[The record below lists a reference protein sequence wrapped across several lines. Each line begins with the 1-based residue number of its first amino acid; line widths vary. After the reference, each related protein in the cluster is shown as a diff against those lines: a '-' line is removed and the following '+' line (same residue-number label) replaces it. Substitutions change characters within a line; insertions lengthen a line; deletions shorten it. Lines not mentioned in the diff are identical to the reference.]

1 MKIVWLSM
9 LIVSSLL
16 LVGILLR
23 NKLSWGWL
31 KGFALH
37 VVIAAGLLYI
47 VNELAIVEGLHIP
60 LNPITISTAV
70 VLGVPGVLM
79 MAGVQLFIV

>member
-1 MKIVWLSM
+1 MKIVWLSI

-16 LVGILLR
+16 LIGILLR

-37 VVIAAGLLYI
+37 MVMAAGLLYL

>member
-1 MKIVWLSM
+1 MKIVWLSI
-9 LIVSSLL
+9 LIISSLL

-37 VVIAAGLLYI
+37 IVIAAGLLYL

>member
-1 MKIVWLSM
+1 MKMVWLSI

-16 LVGILLR
+16 LIGILLR

-37 VVIAAGLLYI
+37 MVIAAGLLYL

-79 MAGVQLFIV
+79 LAGVQLFIV

>member
-1 MKIVWLSM
+1 MKIVWLSI

-16 LVGILLR
+16 LIGILLR

-31 KGFALH
+31 KGFTLH
-37 VVIAAGLLYI
+37 MVMAAGLLYL

>member
-1 MKIVWLSM
+1 MKIVWLSV
-9 LIVSSLL
+9 LIISSLL
-16 LVGILLR
+16 LIGILLR

-37 VVIAAGLLYI
+37 MVIAAGLLYL